1 MKILYV
7 ITGLYTGGGERM
19 LYNLL
24 SKINRDR
31 FSPVVVSLLDRGT
44 WGDRIETLG
53 IPVHTLG
60 MQQGMPTPT
69 AFWRLTQLVSQIKPD
84 LIQGWMYHGN
94 LAVQLASIFY
104 SQKVPVLWNIQNSV
118 YSLSHEK
125 IMTASVIKLCAY
137 LSKFTKKIIYVSK
150 TSKTQHEALGYYS
163 ERSCLIPNASD
174 NLQFVP
180 SSQAKVSFRSELG
193 LPEET
198 FLIGLICRYH
208 PMKDHANFIQA
219 AAILLKHYPQVHFVL
234 VGTEVDHK
242 NQSLNQIIQE
252 LKIAN
257 QIHLLGERKDIPRI
271 TAALDIASSSSAY
284 GEAFPLVL
292 AEAMSCGIPCV
303 VTDVGDSGWIVG
315 NTGIVVPPK
324 QPKALA
330 DAWKDLIL
338 NSDRIALG
346 QAARARIL
354 EYFSLESVVT
364 QYESLYENLIKDNI

>member
-1 MKILYV
+1 M
-7 ITGLYTGGGERM
+7 
-19 LYNLL
+19 
-24 SKINRDR
+24 
-31 FSPVVVSLLDRGT
+31 
-44 WGDRIETLG
+44 
-53 IPVHTLG
+53 
-60 MQQGMPTPT
+60 
-69 AFWRLTQLVSQIKPD
+69 
-84 LIQGWMYHGN
+84 
-94 LAVQLASIFY
+94 
-104 SQKVPVLWNIQNSV
+104 
-118 YSLSHEK
+118 
-125 IMTASVIKLCAY
+125 
-137 LSKFTKKIIYVSK
+137 
-150 TSKTQHEALGYYS
+150 
-163 ERSCLIPNASD
+163 
-174 NLQFVP
+174 P

-242 NQSLNQIIQE
+242 NQNLNQIIQE

-364 QYESLYENLIKDNI
+364 QYEALYENLIKDNI